1 MSAVSKLKSELKSE
15 TQHAEYRSTPSAG
28 GRWRRRGRPDDGS
41 WPARSSVGR
50 RTTRCP
56 TGIRPCA
63 APPTIGMSSRDSI
76 GATSVKD
83 SVSMCISAGRLVAR
97 VRAPLQTSLLRD
109 TPESGTGMLQPT
121 QFGQPYWCRPRAVRR
136 IACIPRGRGLPGDVP
151 RYACSVATSTS
162 RARAFASRICRGVR
176 QRTRMSAGLAT
187 TTARH

>member
-1 MSAVSKLKSELKSE
+1 MSAVSKLESELKSE
-15 TQHAEYRSTPSAG
+15 TQHAECRSTPSAV

-56 TGIRPCA
+56 PGISPCA

-76 GATSVKD
+76 GSTSVKD

-97 VRAPLQTSLLRD
+97 VRALLQTSLLSD

-121 QFGQPYWCRPRAVRR
+121 QFGQPYWCRRRAVRR